1 MTDPRPIEAN
11 IEIDAPPR
19 EVWAV
24 VSDLERMGEWSPQ
37 CLRMRV
43 FGPVR
48 LGARAVNLNRQG
60 MRVWPSTAKV
70 VWYEPQRAIAFRI
83 TENRTVWSFELGE
96 TSTGTRVTERRETP
110 DGLSTLSAFSTDRLL
125 GGTAEFEEGLQ
136 RGVEQTLR
144 RIKAEVERG

>member
-60 MRVWPSTAKV
+60 VPVWPSTAKV
-70 VWYEPQRAIAFRI
+70 VPGTSRSERSPFASLRTARCGALSWGRRRRAH
-83 TENRTVWSFELGE
+83 G
-96 TSTGTRVTERRETP
+96 
-110 DGLSTLSAFSTDRLL
+110 
-125 GGTAEFEEGLQ
+125 
-136 RGVEQTLR
+136 
-144 RIKAEVERG
+144 

>member
-1 MTDPRPIEAN
+1 
-11 IEIDAPPR
+11 
-19 EVWAV
+19 
-24 VSDLERMGEWSPQ
+24 
-37 CLRMRV
+37 MR
-43 FGPVR
+43 
-48 LGARAVNLNRQG
+48 
-60 MRVWPSTAKV
+60 
-70 VWYEPQRAIAFRI
+70 YEPQRAIAFRI

-125 GGTAEFEEGLQ
+125 GGTAEFEEGVQ

>member
-24 VSDLERMGEWSPQ
+24 VSDLKRVGEWSPQ

-48 LGARAVNLNRQG
+48 LGARAVNLNRQACG
-60 MRVWPSTAKV
+60 SGRAPSRSCGTSRSERSPFASLRTA
-70 VWYEPQRAIAFRI
+70 RCGA
-83 TENRTVWSFELGE
+83 
-96 TSTGTRVTERRETP
+96 
-110 DGLSTLSAFSTDRLL
+110 
-125 GGTAEFEEGLQ
+125 
-136 RGVEQTLR
+136 
-144 RIKAEVERG
+144 

>member
-48 LGARAVNLNRQG
+48 LGGRAVNLNRQG

-70 VWYEPQRAIAFRI
+70 VQYEPQRAIAFRI

-125 GGTAEFEEGLQ
+125 GGTAEFEEGLP

>member
-24 VSDLERMGEWSPQ
+24 VSDLKRVGEWSPQ

-60 MRVWPSTAKV
+60 MRVWPSTVKV
-70 VWYEPQRAIAFRI
+70 VRYEPQRAIAFRI
-83 TENRTVWSFELGE
+83 TENRTVWSLSWG
-96 TSTGTRVTERRETP
+96 RR
-110 DGLSTLSAFSTDRLL
+110 
-125 GGTAEFEEGLQ
+125 
-136 RGVEQTLR
+136 R
-144 RIKAEVERG
+144 RAQG

>member
-60 MRVWPSTAKV
+60 MRVWPKHR
-70 VWYEPQRAIAFRI
+70 QGRAVRAAA
-83 TENRTVWSFELGE
+83 S
-96 TSTGTRVTERRETP
+96 
-110 DGLSTLSAFSTDRLL
+110 DRLSHH
-125 GGTAEFEEGLQ
+125 
-136 RGVEQTLR
+136 
-144 RIKAEVERG
+144 

>member
-1 MTDPRPIEAN
+1 
-11 IEIDAPPR
+11 
-19 EVWAV
+19 
-24 VSDLERMGEWSPQ
+24 MGEWSPQ

-70 VWYEPQRAIAFRI
+70 VRYEPQRAIASRI

-96 TSTGTRVTERRETP
+96 TP
-110 DGLSTLSAFSTDRLL
+110 DGLSTRSAFSTDRLL
-125 GGTAEFEEGLQ
+125 GGSAEFEEGLQ